1 MTEQSKHSASPD
13 VATLEKKIDDLHGQI
28 AILVEHQRRQQELID
43 EMMPISREMMRVMTE
58 RLADLE
64 NRGYFAFGKA
74 GMEVMD
80 RVVTSYSA
88 EDLRDL
94 GDNIITI
101 LDTVRSATRPEILQF
116 AHEAAEALRT
126 ADENEPM
133 SPWGVWRAASKDKNV
148 RHGVAVM
155 VSLLRQV
162 GRSSRRLAHEDKL
175 QKIAPRRLPAPS
187 APAPSAPAPG
197 AAYTPP
203 PVYQPGGEQAIQA
216 APDVDPSAW
225 TPEAAQAMAA
235 QMGITLGDTHWK
247 LLHFAR
253 QEFADA
259 GAAPN
264 VRRLSRGSGVSVRDI
279 YQSFPNSPGVT
290 VATLAGIPKPKGCI

>member
-1 MTEQSKHSASPD
+1 MTKQANTTPSPD

-28 AILVEHQRRQQELID
+28 ALLVEHQRRQQELID
-43 EMMPISREMMRVMTE
+43 EMMPISREVMRVMTE

-64 NRGYFAFGKA
+64 GRGYFTFGKA
-74 GMEVMD
+74 SMEIMD

-88 EDLRDL
+88 QDLSEL

-101 LDTVRSATRPEILQF
+101 LDTVRSATRPEVLQL
-116 AHEAAEALRT
+116 AHEAAEALRS

-162 GRSSRRLAHEDKL
+162 GRASRRLTHEDKL
-175 QKIAPRRLPAPS
+175 NKIAPRRLAAPRAA
-187 APAPSAPAPG
+187 APQA
-197 AAYTPP
+197 P
-203 PVYQPGGEQAIQA
+203 PVLAHSPIVAPPEADPASWTPQAAQEQAA
-216 APDVDPSAW
+216 H
-225 TPEAAQAMAA
+225 
-235 QMGITLGDTHWK
+235 MGITLGELHWR
-247 LLHFAR
+247 LINFAR
-253 QEFADA
+253 HEFEET

-264 VRRLSRGSGVSVRDI
+264 VRRLSRGSDVSVRDV
-279 YQSFPNSPGVT
+279 YQCFPNSPGVT